1 MVSRSPD
8 QTLRAHGLP
17 ARPDLATGL
26 ILSLVAVKLGLHIV
40 TSLVTPYE
48 IHRDA
53 FLYFAMGEHLSLFQ
67 MDFPPAIALLAE
79 LVRGLLGDSLFAI
92 RLVPATFGT
101 ATVVLAVLIARE
113 LGGGRFAQGM
123 AAVCVLANPLFL
135 RSSVLFQPV
144 VLDQFAW
151 TLGFYALARLSRTD
165 DVRWWIALGV
175 ATGFGLLA
183 KFTIGVFGVAVVV
196 ALVLTRGFTWLRD
209 RGPWLALALAVI
221 IVRQAHLLR
230 VSAVDF
236 ITGQVTLGPTSLLAA
251 AGVIFLLIGRVMRP
265 FRSLGWAA
273 TFAFVLFLVLGAK
286 DYYLAPVYPMAYA
299 GGTVLLQQ
307 WSRPRLATAFRW
319 AALALVVAF
328 GIVTLPLGLP
338 ILSPPAMATYT
349 ARIAGESAVTTN
361 VGAVERLPQDYAD
374 MLGWRDMVEAV
385 SDVYHALPP
394 NDRARAVLWAS
405 NYGEAGAI
413 DFYGP
418 RYDLPRAI
426 AFVGTYWYYGPGDE
440 PGDVTIAIGFTRE
453 SVARRF
459 AVVDSAMTVG
469 HAYAVEEQ
477 RDQTIFVAR
486 GPHRTFQELWPEW
499 KGRN

>member
-1 MVSRSPD
+1 
-8 QTLRAHGLP
+8 
-17 ARPDLATGL
+17 
-26 ILSLVAVKLGLHIV
+26 
-40 TSLVTPYE
+40 
-48 IHRDA
+48 
-53 FLYFAMGEHLSLFQ
+53 
-67 MDFPPAIALLAE
+67 
-79 LVRGLLGDSLFAI
+79 
-92 RLVPATFGT
+92 
-101 ATVVLAVLIARE
+101 
-113 LGGGRFAQGM
+113 
-123 AAVCVLANPLFL
+123 
-135 RSSVLFQPV
+135 
-144 VLDQFAW
+144 
-151 TLGFYALARLSRTD
+151 
-165 DVRWWIALGV
+165 
-175 ATGFGLLA
+175 
-183 KFTIGVFGVAVVV
+183 
-196 ALVLTRGFTWLRD
+196 
-209 RGPWLALALAVI
+209 
-221 IVRQAHLLR
+221 
-230 VSAVDF
+230 
-236 ITGQVTLGPTSLLAA
+236 
-251 AGVIFLLIGRVMRP
+251 
-265 FRSLGWAA
+265 
-273 TFAFVLFLVLGAK
+273 
-286 DYYLAPVYPMAYA
+286 MAYA

-328 GIVTLPLGLP
+328 GIITLPLGLP

-361 VGAVERLPQDYAD
+361 V
-374 MLGWRDMVEAV
+374 
-385 SDVYHALPP
+385 VYHALPP

>member
-1 MVSRSPD
+1 
-8 QTLRAHGLP
+8 
-17 ARPDLATGL
+17 
-26 ILSLVAVKLGLHIV
+26 VKLGLHIV

-221 IVRQAHLLR
+221 IGSPSIIGQIGLELPVLSYMADLREAQLVR

-251 AGVIFLLIGRVMRP
+251 AGVIFLLISFWCSVPKTITWLQSTPWRTLEVRCCSSSGRAHVLQPLFAGRHSLSWWRSASSRCRSAYRYSLPRRWRPTPRGSPGSRPSLPTWEPSSVSPKTMRIC
-265 FRSLGWAA
+265 W
-273 TFAFVLFLVLGAK
+273 
-286 DYYLAPVYPMAYA
+286 D
-299 GGTVLLQQ
+299 GGT
-307 WSRPRLATAFRW
+307 WSKR
-319 AALALVVAF
+319 
-328 GIVTLPLGLP
+328 
-338 ILSPPAMATYT
+338 
-349 ARIAGESAVTTN
+349 
-361 VGAVERLPQDYAD
+361 
-374 MLGWRDMVEAV
+374 
-385 SDVYHALPP
+385 
-394 NDRARAVLWAS
+394 
-405 NYGEAGAI
+405 
-413 DFYGP
+413 
-418 RYDLPRAI
+418 
-426 AFVGTYWYYGPGDE
+426 
-440 PGDVTIAIGFTRE
+440 
-453 SVARRF
+453 
-459 AVVDSAMTVG
+459 
-469 HAYAVEEQ
+469 
-477 RDQTIFVAR
+477 
-486 GPHRTFQELWPEW
+486 
-499 KGRN
+499 